1 LYSPANV
8 SAKPTNLHADQ
19 SRIILDQ
26 KSMMNKRVTIADVA
40 EEAGVSMM
48 TVSRA
53 INHKEGISDETRQR
67 ILEIAERIGYRPSGV
82 ARALATNRS
91 CSLGLV
97 IPDVANPFFS
107 QIVRGAED
115 LAYDSG
121 YNLFL
126 VNTAEDTE
134 REEAALESLLEKH
147 VDGAILCSSRLPAES
162 LNNYIDNF
170 PFTVLINREISST
183 KRNCATINVDDILGA
198 QQAISFFAAQGN
210 TLIGLIAGPEGS
222 TSSQRRRIGYQK
234 GLKENNFVY
243 QPELVIN
250 CEPQIE
256 GGYQATKQL
265 LSAHKNL
272 SAVLAFNDLV
282 AFGVFQACEE
292 LGKRVPEDIA
302 VIGFDDI
309 PLASVVK
316 PRLSTLRTDK
326 RGLGRLAMK
335 TLIQLIEDDEKV
347 ERNLTIQPTLILRES
362 TI

>member
-1 LYSPANV
+1 
-8 SAKPTNLHADQ
+8 
-19 SRIILDQ
+19 
-26 KSMMNKRVTIADVA
+26 MMNKRVTIADVA

-53 INHKEGISDETRQR
+53 INHKEGISEDTRLR
-67 ILEIAERIGYRPSGV
+67 ILEIAERLGYRPSGV

-121 YNLFL
+121 YNVFL

-147 VDGAILCSSRLPAES
+147 VDGVIWCSSRLPTES
-162 LNNYIDNF
+162 VNNYTDSF
-170 PFTVLINREISST
+170 PFTVLINREINT
-183 KRNCATINVDDILGA
+183 TQRNYATINVDDSLGA
-198 QQAISFFAAQGN
+198 QKAISFFTAQGH
-210 TLIGLIAGPEGS
+210 TKIGLIAGPEGS
-222 TSSQRRRIGYQK
+222 TSSQRRRTGYQK
-234 GLKENNFVY
+234 GLVENNIAY
-243 QPELVIN
+243 RPELIIN
-250 CEPQIE
+250 CEPRIE
-256 GGYQATKQL
+256 SGYQATKQL
-265 LSAHKNL
+265 LSTYENI
-272 SAVLAFNDLV
+272 SAILAYNDLV

-292 LGKRVPEDIA
+292 IGKRIPEEIS

-309 PLASVVK
+309 PLASIVK

-335 TLIQLIEDDEKV
+335 TLIQLIEGDEAV
-347 ERNLTIQPTLILRES
+347 ERNITIQPTLILRES
-362 TI
+362 TTR

>member
-1 LYSPANV
+1 
-8 SAKPTNLHADQ
+8 
-19 SRIILDQ
+19 
-26 KSMMNKRVTIADVA
+26 MMNKRVTIADVA

-53 INHKEGISDETRQR
+53 INHKEGISEDTRLR
-67 ILEIAERIGYRPSGV
+67 ILEIAERLGYRPSGV

-121 YNLFL
+121 YNVFL

-147 VDGAILCSSRLPAES
+147 VDGVIWCSSRLPTES
-162 LNNYIDNF
+162 VNNYTDSF
-170 PFTVLINREISST
+170 PFTVLINREINT
-183 KRNCATINVDDILGA
+183 TQRNYATINVDDSLGA
-198 QQAISFFAAQGN
+198 QKAVSFFTAQGH
-210 TLIGLIAGPEGS
+210 TKIGLIAGPEGS
-222 TSSQRRRIGYQK
+222 TSSQRRRTGYQK
-234 GLKENNFVY
+234 GLVENNIAY
-243 QPELVIN
+243 RPELIIN
-250 CEPQIE
+250 CKPRIE
-256 GGYQATKQL
+256 SGYQATKQL
-265 LSAHKNL
+265 LSTYENI
-272 SAVLAFNDLV
+272 SAILAYNDLV

-292 LGKRVPEDIA
+292 IGKRIPEEIS

-309 PLASVVK
+309 PLASIVK

-335 TLIQLIEDDEKV
+335 TLIQLIEGDEAV
-347 ERNLTIQPTLILRES
+347 ERNITIQPTLILRES
-362 TI
+362 TTR